1 MIIDSN
7 ASLLHKVTALNDM
20 KNENEILIFCTAP
33 VCQNYQHVPLLQI
46 NKDCEDAELV
56 TVSLHV
62 CVSWVGA
69 DQTQRKCSHSE
80 SVQKERI
87 RVKV

>member
-20 KNENEILIFCTAP
+20 KNENEIFKFYTAP

-62 CVSWVGA
+62 CVTAGWA
-69 DQTQRKCSHSE
+69 QTRPKGSAHI
-80 SVQKERI
+80 V
-87 RVKV
+87 RVC